1 LNKLI
6 ELSVRGSIY
15 FYFGLLSEDQLNNL
29 QQFAKQ
35 FCISNPVYEHESD
48 DVIMK
53 CFTLAVKQA
62 FGIELTNIPVTA
74 VLVIK

>member
-1 LNKLI
+1 MNKLI

-15 FYFGLLSEDQLNNL
+15 FCLGSLSEDQLDNL
-29 QQFAKQ
+29 QQFAKR
-35 FCISNPVYEHESD
+35 FYVSNPVYEHEPD
-48 DVIMK
+48 DEIMK

-62 FGIELTNIPVTA
+62 FDIELTNISVTA